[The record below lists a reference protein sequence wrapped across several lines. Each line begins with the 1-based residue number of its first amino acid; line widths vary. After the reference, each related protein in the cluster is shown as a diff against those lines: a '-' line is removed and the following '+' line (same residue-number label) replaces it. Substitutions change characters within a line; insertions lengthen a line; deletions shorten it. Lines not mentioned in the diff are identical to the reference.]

1 VSELVKGLPCRQ
13 RLSLYFWEYLSADG
27 RLGANFGD
35 EVNKD
40 VLTWITGA
48 QSEAELQFSHQWRS
62 NADGDDPGGRLV
74 ATGSVLGHAQH
85 GGDVVWGS
93 GLHEKT
99 FHLLKR
105 GCTLFAATLTGLS

>member
-1 VSELVKGLPCRQ
+1 MNATQ
-13 RLSLYFWEYLSADG
+13 
-27 RLGANFGD
+27 
-35 EVNKD
+35 VNKD

-48 QSEAELQFSHQWRS
+48 LSEAELQFSHQWRS
-62 NADGDDPGGRLV
+62 NADPDATGGRLV

-85 GGDVVWGS
+85 RGDVVWGS

-105 GCTLFAATLTGLS
+105 TCTPFDVRA